1 MSIQFVIF
9 LGIAKSIASLSDAS
23 ETPCEVRI
31 LNKAEVI
38 TVGVTN
44 DNGESLAK
52 VMTLLSETPKG
63 DTPICKQIK
72 EITLRVKEIFWVLL

>member
-1 MSIQFVIF
+1 M
-9 LGIAKSIASLSDAS
+9 SDAS

-31 LNKAEVI
+31 LNKAELI

-52 VMTLLSETPKG
+52 VMTLLSEAPKG

-72 EITLRVKEIFWVLL
+72 EITLRVKE